1 MMTSAKIRQAFLDF
15 FARQAHAVV
24 ASSALVPDDPTLL
37 FTNAGMVQFKDLFL
51 GLEKR
56 SYSRATT
63 AQKCMRVSG
72 KHNDLENVGPSP
84 RHHTFFEMLGN
95 FSFGDYFKC
104 DAIHYAWELLTEV
117 YGLPADRLYCTVF
130 QDDDE
135 AYDIWHDEIGV
146 PTERIT
152 RMGEKTNFW
161 MMADTGPCGPTSEIH
176 WDWGPER
183 CTCGQPDCSVGL
195 DNDCGRWLELWNL
208 VFMQFDQAP
217 DGTRTPLPKPGVD
230 TGLGLERIVS
240 VLQDTE
246 TNYDTDLFTPLMD
259 RVQELLGDTDA
270 QRAEKIVGYRV
281 IADHSRAMAFLIAD
295 GVLPGNEG
303 RAYVLRMIMRR
314 AMRFGKKLGFTGSFL
329 GQVAQVVIETMGH
342 HYHELVAQRDFILA
356 AIAQEEERFQR
367 TLDIGLS
374 LLDQVIVGVEV
385 RGEGVIPGAEV
396 FRLYDTYGFP
406 PDLTEDVAREH
417 GLAIDRAGFE
427 VAMSEQRARARAAQ
441 KFGWDEAE
449 EFYRRLNLPATRFVG
464 YETTTAEGRILS
476 IVRDGVSVEEAG
488 ESAQVEVALDQTPF
502 YAEAGGQVGDTGRLV
517 AAGGEMVEV
526 TDTRSPLAG
535 LDIHHGRV
543 AAGVIRV
550 GMTVRAEVDEERRWD
565 IMRNHT
571 ATHLLHRAL
580 REVVGEHARQAGSL
594 VAPDRLRFDFT
605 HLAPLTPAQLTGVEE
620 RVNARIRK
628 NLPVTAA
635 YTSYEEAIQ
644 AGAMALFGEK
654 YGDVVR
660 MVSIN
665 EVTHELCGGTHLQ
678 ATGQIGFF
686 HIVSEASIGA
696 GLRRIEAVTGRGAEE
711 VVRQRLAILGRAAA
725 DLGASPTEVEEKVA
739 ALLEALR
746 QERREIARLRREL
759 ARRQVEA
766 LLAQVEE
773 VQGVR
778 VLAAQVEAADMDGL
792 REMSDWLRD
801 RLGSA
806 VIVLGAVM
814 KGRPGFV
821 AAVTPD
827 LVGRGLHAGKLV
839 NQVARVTG
847 GGGGGRPTMAQAG
860 GRDASRLAEALE
872 RGPELVKKSLEERK
886 NKTSHPSGA

>member
-1 MMTSAKIRQAFLDF
+1 MGTMMTSAEIRQAFLDF
-15 FARQAHAVV
+15 FASKGHAVV
-24 ASSALVPDDPTLL
+24 PSSSLVPDDPTLL

-56 SYSRATT
+56 SYTRATT

-95 FSFGDYFKC
+95 FSFGDYFKGE
-104 DAIHYAWELLTEV
+104 AIHYAWELITQV
-117 YGLPADRLYCTVF
+117 YGLPADRLTFTVF
-130 QDDDE
+130 EDDDE
-135 AYDIWHDEIGV
+135 AYDVWHDEIGV
-146 PTERIT
+146 PAERIY

-161 MMADTGPCGPTSEIH
+161 MMADVGPCGPTSEIH

-183 CTCGQPDCSVGL
+183 CTCGQPDCSVAL

-208 VFMQFDQAP
+208 VFMQFDQAQ

-240 VLQDTE
+240 VLQNTE
-246 TNYDTDLFTPLMD
+246 SNYDTDLFTPLIV

-314 AMRFGKKLGFTGSFL
+314 AMRFGKKLGFTGPFL
-329 GQVAQVVIETMGH
+329 GQIAQVVIETMGH
-342 HYHELVAQRDFILA
+342 HYHELVEQRDFILE

-367 TLDIGLS
+367 TLDVGLN
-374 LLDQVIVGVEV
+374 LLDRVIAGVEA
-385 RGEGVIPGAEV
+385 RGERVIPGVEV

-406 PDLTEDVAREH
+406 PDLTEDVAKEH

-427 VAMSEQRARARAAQ
+427 AAMAEQRARARAAQ
-441 KFGWDEAE
+441 KFGWDEVE
-449 EFYRRLNLPATRFVG
+449 EFYRKLNLPATRFVG
-464 YETTTAEGRILS
+464 YETMAADGRILS

-488 ESAQVEVALDQTPF
+488 ESAQVEIVLDQTPF
-502 YAEAGGQVGDTGRLV
+502 YAEAGGQVGDTGRLI
-517 AAGGEMVEV
+517 AAGGETVEV
-526 TDTRSPLAG
+526 TDTRSPLPG
-535 LDIHHGRV
+535 LHVHYGRV
-543 AAGVIRV
+543 TAGVIRV

-580 REVVGEHARQAGSL
+580 REVLGEHARQSGSL

-605 HLAPLTPAQLTGVEE
+605 HLSPLTPEELTAVEE
-620 RVNARIRK
+620 WVNARIRE

-635 YTSYEEAIQ
+635 HMSYEEAIR
-644 AGAMALFGEK
+644 AGAVALFGEK
-654 YGDVVR
+654 YGDLVR
-660 MVSIN
+660 MVSID
-665 EVTHELCGGTHLQ
+665 EVTRELCGGTHLQ

-686 HIVSEASIGA
+686 RLVSEASIGA

-711 VVRQRLAILGRAAA
+711 YVRQRL
-725 DLGASPTEVEEKVA
+725 
-739 ALLEALR
+739 
-746 QERREIARLRREL
+746 
-759 ARRQVEA
+759 
-766 LLAQVEE
+766 
-773 VQGVR
+773 
-778 VLAAQVEAADMDGL
+778 
-792 REMSDWLRD
+792 
-801 RLGSA
+801 
-806 VIVLGAVM
+806 
-814 KGRPGFV
+814 
-821 AAVTPD
+821 
-827 LVGRGLHAGKLV
+827 
-839 NQVARVTG
+839 
-847 GGGGGRPTMAQAG
+847 
-860 GRDASRLAEALE
+860 
-872 RGPELVKKSLEERK
+872 
-886 NKTSHPSGA
+886 

>member
-1 MMTSAKIRQAFLDF
+1 MTSTEIRQAFLDF
-15 FARQAHAVV
+15 FASKGHAVV
-24 ASSALVPDDPTLL
+24 PSSSLIPDDPTLL

-56 SYSRATT
+56 SYTRATT

-95 FSFGDYFKC
+95 FSFGDYFKRE
-104 DAIHYAWELLTEV
+104 AIHYAWELITQV
-117 YGLPADRLYCTVF
+117 YGLPADRLTFTVF
-130 QDDDE
+130 EDDDE
-135 AYDIWHDEIGV
+135 AFDVWHDEIDV
-146 PTERIT
+146 PAERIH

-183 CTCGQPDCSVGL
+183 CTCGRPDCSVAL

-208 VFMQFDQAP
+208 VFMQFDQAA
-217 DGTRTPLPKPGVD
+217 DGTRTPLPRPGVD

-240 VLQDTE
+240 VMQGVYS
-246 TNYDTDLFTPLMD
+246 NYETDLFVPLMD

-281 IADHSRAMAFLIAD
+281 IADHSRAMTFLIAD

-314 AMRFGKKLGFTGSFL
+314 AMRFGKKLGFSGPFL
-329 GQVAQVVIETMGH
+329 GQIAQVVIETMGQ
-342 HYHELVAQRDFILA
+342 HYHELVERREFVLQ

-367 TLDIGLS
+367 TLDVGLG
-374 LLDQVIVGVEV
+374 LLEQVIAGVEA
-385 RGEGVIPGAEV
+385 RGETVIPGIEV

-406 PDLTEDVAREH
+406 PDLTRDVAEEH
-417 GLAIDRAGFE
+417 GLAIDQAGFE
-427 VAMSEQRARARAAQ
+427 AAMAQQRERARRAAP
-441 KFGWDEAE
+441 FGWDEAE
-449 EFYRRLNLPATRFVG
+449 EFYRKLNLPATRFLG
-464 YETTTAEGRILS
+464 YETLTAEGRILS
-476 IVRDGVSVEEAG
+476 LVRDGVRVEEAG
-488 ESAQVEVALDQTPF
+488 EGAQVEVVLDQTPF

-517 AAGGEMVEV
+517 AQGGELIEV
-526 TDTRSPLAG
+526 TDTRSPLPG
-535 LDIHHGRV
+535 LHVHYGRV
-543 AAGVIRV
+543 GAGVVRV

-571 ATHLLHRAL
+571 ATHLLHKAL
-580 REVVGEHARQAGSL
+580 REVLGEHARQAGSL
-594 VAPDRLRFDFT
+594 VAPDHLRFDFT
-605 HLAPLTPAQLTGVEE
+605 HLAALTPEELTKIEA
-620 RVNARIRK
+620 RVNAKIRE
-628 NLPVTAA
+628 NLPVTATH
-635 YTSYEEAIQ
+635 TSYEEAIR
-644 AGAMALFGEK
+644 AGAVALFGEK

-660 MVSIN
+660 MVSID
-665 EVTHELCGGTHLQ
+665 EYTRELCGGTHLQ

-686 HIVSEASIGA
+686 RLVSEASVGA
-696 GLRRIEAVTGRGAEE
+696 GLRRIEALTGRGAEE
-711 VVRQRLAILGRAAA
+711 DVRQRLALLERTAAQLQA
-725 DLGASPTEVEEKVA
+725 APTEVEEKVA
-739 ALLEALR
+739 ALLEEFQQQR
-746 QERREIARLRREL
+746 KEIARLRREL

-766 LLAQVEE
+766 LLGDALSPSRGQVEE
-773 VQGVR
+773 VQGVK

-792 REMSDWLRD
+792 REMSDWLQD

-821 AAVTPD
+821 AAITPD
-827 LVGRGLHAGKLV
+827 LVERGLHAGKLV
-839 NQVARVTG
+839 DQVARVTG

-860 GRDASRLAEALE
+860 GKEADKIGEAL
-872 RGPELVKKSLEERK
+872 ELVKKLVR
-886 NKTSHPSGA
+886 G